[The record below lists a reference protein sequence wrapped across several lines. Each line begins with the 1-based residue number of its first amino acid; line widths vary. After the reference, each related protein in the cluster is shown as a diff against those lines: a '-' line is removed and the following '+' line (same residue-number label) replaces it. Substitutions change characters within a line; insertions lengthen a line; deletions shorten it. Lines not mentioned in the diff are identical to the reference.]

1 MTRIRPHNA
10 AHWPAVRVGVAVAAP
25 LAVLLAVGH
34 ADWTGYAVFGS
45 VSTVYSKS
53 GDYRMRLHAQTGT
66 GLALTVAVTLG
77 VVAGVLAPGS
87 MLAVAAMTVLSLLG
101 YLLAATFGWL
111 PVPSLFLVFAAGT
124 TSAYPHAWSDVPIAA
139 ALSACAVLFGV
150 LTGQLGRLLPT
161 QRQEPLPQ
169 PPRTPLRHLP
179 APATARAEAAA
190 YLLGPLVAGSA
201 ATIMGIGHPYWA
213 AVSATVPLSGI
224 TLAAQLGRA
233 SLRLAGTI
241 LGLGVA
247 FALLAAGPPRWLL
260 VIAVAV
266 LQITTE
272 LFVARNYGIAVISL
286 TPLALI
292 LGRLAAPGPL
302 PPLLT
307 DRLVE
312 TILGVAVA
320 IGALL
325 AIRTPP
331 STHTEAVRHR

>member
-1 MTRIRPHNA
+1 M
-10 AHWPAVRVGVAVAAP
+10 
-25 LAVLLAVGH
+25 
-34 ADWTGYAVFGS
+34 
-45 VSTVYSKS
+45 
-53 GDYRMRLHAQTGT
+53 
-66 GLALTVAVTLG
+66 
-77 VVAGVLAPGS
+77 
-87 MLAVAAMTVLSLLG
+87 LG

-124 TSAYPHAWSDVPIAA
+124 TSAYRHAWSDVPIAA

-150 LTGQLGRLLPT
+150 LIGQFGRLLPT
-161 QRQEPLPQ
+161 QRQEPVPQ
-169 PPRTPLRHLP
+169 PPRTPLRHLL

-201 ATIMGIGHPYWA
+201 ATIIGIGHPYWA
-213 AVSATVPLSGI
+213 AVSATVPLSGT

-247 FALLAAGPPRWLL
+247 FALLAAGPPPWLL